1 MPRQFLTNSGP
12 TPLEIN
18 PVVRMLGANNLSV
31 EELDLFALLRQ
42 VDALNHGA
50 KLGYSRTPRE
60 DGVRLGQNP
69 STLFAPST
77 IFSIGN
83 AIHHNHPVVK
93 ILSFGVFGPNGAL
106 PLHLTEYVRERLHN
120 NADSSP
126 ADFVDIFH
134 HRFITLFY
142 RAWADAQ
149 PIVQLDQPG
158 IDKFSFYAGAMVG
171 MGFDGSWN
179 RDCIEDSAKLYAAGH
194 LVRLTRNPEGLEWLI
209 AHYFGIPTRGIE
221 FIRTW
226 IALDESDRT
235 RLSGFS
241 MNNQLGVNAIAGAKV
256 QDVQSRFR
264 MELGAMSLE
273 LYQSFLPPQRNNR
286 KLRDW
291 VRNYVGIEL
300 DWDVQLLLAPT
311 EVPKCQLGSQVRLGW
326 TTWLGQRRSTAPAN
340 DLRLNPEKD
349 SLRFRASPS
358 SKPATA

>member
-1 MPRQFLTNSGP
+1 MSLETN
-12 TPLEIN
+12 PLAKI
-18 PVVRMLGANNLSV
+18 LSANDISV

-42 VDALNHGA
+42 VDAKNHGA

-77 IFSIGN
+77 VFSIGN
-83 AIHHNHPVVK
+83 AKHHKHPVVK

-126 ADFVDIFH
+126 ADFVDVFH

-149 PIVQLDQPG
+149 SVVQLDQPG
-158 IDKFSFYAGAMVG
+158 IDKFSFYAGTMVG
-171 MGFDGSWN
+171 MGFDGSWD
-179 RDCIEDSAKLYAAGH
+179 RDSIEDSAKLYAAGH
-194 LVRLTRNPEGLEWLI
+194 LVRLTRNPEGLERLI
-209 AHYFGIPTRGIE
+209 AHYFSTPTRMIE
-221 FIRTW
+221 FVRTW
-226 IALDESDRT
+226 ITLDEMDRT

-241 MNNQLGVNAIAGAKV
+241 MNNQLGVNAIAGNKV

-264 MELGAMSLE
+264 LELGAMPLK
-273 LYQSFLPPQRNNR
+273 LYESFLPPHHNNR

-291 VRNYVGIEL
+291 VRVYEGIEH
-300 DWDVQLLLAPT
+300 DWDVQLLLASA
-311 EVPKCQLGSQVRLGW
+311 EVPRCQLGSKVRLGW
-326 TTWLGQRRSTAPAN
+326 TSWLGERHSTAPAN

-349 SLRFRASPS
+349 SLRFQPKPS
-358 SKPATA
+358 TKPAIA